1 MFMLLILVFP
11 VLFRNRFVLTVV
23 SRFLMGILAFFRQKI
38 RLELIQCPTAVANNL
53 GDSDGYSKMR
63 ACNYVEFG

>member
-1 MFMLLILVFP
+1 
-11 VLFRNRFVLTVV
+11 
-23 SRFLMGILAFFRQKI
+23 MGILAFFRQKI

-63 ACNYVEFG
+63 SRNYVEFG